1 MHTRKCASFHS
12 GRGSKAV
19 ASRFVSICSALI
31 QLFKN
36 GTRDYQEAAQQRS
49 RRLFICLSTRA
60 RARAR
65 VLARGVRVF
74 TGRRSERGG
83 RSLTNIGF
91 THWQQPPITFLHT
104 RLGSSPARTAA
115 DAFLRPGK
123 EPTHFL
129 DTLLRILMPELIIF
143 LALLSGSLH
152 RLSFASERLQR
163 RAQQIRKVSL
173 KAAAANGRDN

>member
-1 MHTRKCASFHS
+1 MRVSTAAR
-12 GRGSKAV
+12 SKAV
-19 ASRFVSICSALI
+19 TSSSGSIRSALI

-49 RRLFICLSTRA
+49 RRLFMGTICLST
-60 RARAR
+60 RAR

-152 RLSFASERLQR
+152 RLSFVSERLQR

-173 KAAAANGRDN
+173 KAAAAAANDRDN